1 MAHLAAPVQVRA
13 ILERCDKATTM
24 LPELETE
31 RLLLKPR
38 SEADLDFVA
47 ALNADPEV
55 MRYIAA
61 AGDPAMGREGVA
73 ARSFLHVERGLG
85 YWTVFARADESV
97 PLGYVGLIPEGDSPE
112 QAQVSYRFAVRH
124 WGQGIAREA
133 VERLLRY
140 GFETLELPEAL
151 IVTHPQNAA
160 SLQLAARLGFES
172 APGETEVLIGA
183 TPVPAVRFRLRR
195 VYIAT

>member
-1 MAHLAAPVQVRA
+1 MARRYAPVQARA
-13 ILERCDKATTM
+13 ILERHDRATTM
-24 LPELETE
+24 LPVLESE

-38 SEADLDFVA
+38 TEAELDFVA
-47 ALNADPEV
+47 ALNDDPEV
-55 MRYIAA
+55 MRFIAA
-61 AGDPAMGREGVA
+61 VGDPAMGREGVA
-73 ARSFLHVERGLG
+73 ARSFLHVGRGLG

-140 GFETLELPEAL
+140 GFETLELREAL

-172 APGETEVLIGA
+172 APGETEILIGA
-183 TPVPAVRFRLRR
+183 TPVPAARFCLRR
-195 VYIAT
+195 SYVAT